1 MIYLTKIQ
9 FLLMRDMLQKE
20 WEEIIKMNEK
30 NTGFVGRIKLEKLHN
45 TRDLGGLVTQD
56 GKMILPGRLIRSG
69 TLYEATGEDIR
80 ILSDRCGLGTVIDFR
95 TATERKQ
102 KPDPDMP
109 GVRNIFN
116 PILDEKTV
124 GITFE
129 EDEQEAEEGE
139 PDAIKS
145 ILLHASSLGGKPETY
160 VDRLYEDLVLND
172 HAADSYSRF
181 FDLLLEADDRAVLW
195 HCTAGKDRVGV
206 GTALLL
212 TALGVQR
219 ETIIKDFVKTN
230 DYVIA
235 QVNQTCSLIEQQTGD
250 KGLADCVRVLFTVS
264 EAYILRAFSVIEQ
277 SYGTIDHYL
286 SERLFVTPEKRNE
299 LRAKFL
305 A

>member
-1 MIYLTKIQ
+1 
-9 FLLMRDMLQKE
+9 
-20 WEEIIKMNEK
+20 MNEK

-45 TRDLGGLVTQD
+45 TRDLGGIKTQD

-80 ILSDRCGLGTVIDFR
+80 ILSQRCGLGTVIDFR

-129 EDEQEAEEGE
+129 EEEQEAEEGE

-172 HAADSYSRF
+172 HAAHSYSRF

-219 ETIIKDFVKTN
+219 EAIIRDFVKTN
-230 DYVIA
+230 DYVIG
-235 QVNQTCSLIEQQTGD
+235 QVNQTCSLIEQETGD

-264 EAYILRAFSVIEQ
+264 EAYILRAFSAIEQ
-277 SYGTIDHYL
+277 SYGTIDQYL

>member
-1 MIYLTKIQ
+1 
-9 FLLMRDMLQKE
+9 
-20 WEEIIKMNEK
+20 MNEK

-45 TRDLGGLVTQD
+45 TRDLGGLKTQD
-56 GKMILPGRLIRSG
+56 GKMILPNRLIRSG

-129 EDEQEAEEGE
+129 EEEQEAEEGE

-172 HAADSYSRF
+172 HAAHSYSRF

-219 ETIIKDFVKTN
+219 EAIIRDFVKTN
-230 DYVIA
+230 DYVIG
-235 QVNQTCSLIEQQTGD
+235 QVNQTCSLIEQETGD

-264 EAYILRAFSVIEQ
+264 EAYILRAFSAIEQ

-286 SERLFVTPEKRNE
+286 SERLFVTAEKRNE

>member
-1 MIYLTKIQ
+1 
-9 FLLMRDMLQKE
+9 
-20 WEEIIKMNEK
+20 MNEK
-30 NTGFVGRIKLEKLHN
+30 NTGTMGRIKLEKLHN
-45 TRDLGGLVTQD
+45 TRDLGGLETQD
-56 GKMILPGRLIRSG
+56 GKMILPKRLIRSG
-69 TLYEATGEDIR
+69 TLYEATGDDIR
-80 ILSDRCGLGTVIDFR
+80 ILSDGCGLGTVIDFR

-102 KPDPDMP
+102 KPDPHMP

-129 EDEQEAEEGE
+129 DEEQEAEEGE

-172 HAADSYSRF
+172 HAAYSYSRF

-219 ETIIKDFVKTN
+219 DTIIKDFVKTN
-230 DYVIA
+230 DYVME
-235 QVNQTCSLIEQQTGD
+235 QVNLTCSMIEKETGD
-250 KGLADCVRVLFTVS
+250 RGLADCVRVLFTVS
-264 EAYILRAFSVIEQ
+264 ESYILRAFSAIEQ
-277 SYGTIDHYL
+277 SFGTIDHYL
-286 SERLFVTPEKRNE
+286 TDRLSVTQEKRDA

-305 A
+305 AQ

>member
-1 MIYLTKIQ
+1 
-9 FLLMRDMLQKE
+9 
-20 WEEIIKMNEK
+20 MNEK

-45 TRDLGGLVTQD
+45 TRDLGGLKTQD

-80 ILSDRCGLGTVIDFR
+80 ILSDRQSGLGTVIDFR

-129 EDEQEAEEGE
+129 EEEQEAEEGE

-172 HAADSYSRF
+172 HLCDFLFPF

-264 EAYILRAFSVIEQ
+264 EAYILRAFSAIEQ

-286 SERLFVTPEKRNE
+286 SERLFVTPEKGMS

>member
-1 MIYLTKIQ
+1 
-9 FLLMRDMLQKE
+9 
-20 WEEIIKMNEK
+20 MNEK

-45 TRDLGGLVTQD
+45 TRDLGGLKTQD
-56 GKMILPGRLIRSG
+56 GKRILPGRLIRSG

-80 ILSDRCGLGTVIDFR
+80 ILSGRCGLGTVIDFR

-129 EDEQEAEEGE
+129 EEEQEAEEGE

-145 ILLHASSLGGKPETY
+145 ILLHVSSLGGKPKTY

-172 HAADSYSRF
+172 HAAISYSRF

-206 GTALLL
+206 GTAFLLS
-212 TALGVQR
+212 ALGVQR
-219 ETIIKDFVKTN
+219 ETIIEDFVKTN
-230 DYVIA
+230 DYVIE

-250 KGLADCVRVLFTVS
+250 KNLADCVRVLFTVS
-264 EAYILRAFSVIEQ
+264 EAYILRAFSAIEQ
-277 SYGTIDHYL
+277 SFGTIDQYL
-286 SERLFVTPEKRNE
+286 TERLFVTPEKRNE

-305 A
+305 AQ

>member
-1 MIYLTKIQ
+1 
-9 FLLMRDMLQKE
+9 
-20 WEEIIKMNEK
+20 MNEK

-45 TRDLGGLVTQD
+45 TRDLGGIKTQD

-129 EDEQEAEEGE
+129 EEEQEAEEGE

-172 HAADSYSRF
+172 HAAHSYSRF

-219 ETIIKDFVKTN
+219 EAIIRDFVKTN
-230 DYVIA
+230 DYVIG
-235 QVNQTCSLIEQQTGD
+235 QVNQTCSLIEQETGD

-264 EAYILRAFSVIEQ
+264 EAYILRAFSAIEQ
-277 SYGTIDHYL
+277 SYGTIDQYL

>member
-1 MIYLTKIQ
+1 
-9 FLLMRDMLQKE
+9 MLQKE
-20 WEEIIKMNEK
+20 WEEMIKMNKK

-45 TRDLGGLVTQD
+45 TRDLGGLKTQD
-56 GKMILPGRLIRSG
+56 GKTILPNRLIRSG

-80 ILSDRCGLGTVIDFR
+80 ILSDHCGLGTVIDFR

-129 EDEQEAEEGE
+129 EEEQEAEEGE
-139 PDAIKS
+139 PDAIRS

-172 HAADSYSRF
+172 HAAGSYSRF

-195 HCTAGKDRVGV
+195 HCTAGKDRVGI

-219 ETIIKDFVKTN
+219 ETIISDFVKTN
-230 DYVIA
+230 DYVME
-235 QVNQTCSLIEQQTGD
+235 QVNQTCSLIEQETGD

-264 EAYILRAFSVIEQ
+264 EDYILHAFSAIEQ
-277 SYGTIDHYL
+277 SFGTIDHYL
-286 SERLFVTPEKRNE
+286 AKQLFVTPEKRNE

-305 A
+305 AQ